1 MPQVG
6 CRGERVDAQEFE
18 GIPLFADLSKKERER
33 VARWADVVDVPA
45 GYHLLIEGRFPH
57 EFFVV
62 LDGTVDVE
70 KGGEHL
76 AELGRGAFLG
86 EIALIEDD
94 RRTATV
100 VARTPVRALVMGPRE
115 FDEMR
120 DEMPTVAERLEA
132 AKRERLQR

>member
-1 MPQVG
+1 M
-6 CRGERVDAQEFE
+6 DAHELE
-18 GIPLFADLSKKERER
+18 GIPLFGDLTKKERER
-33 VARWADVVDVPA
+33 IARWADEVDVPA
-45 GYHLLIEGRFPH
+45 GYHLLVEGRFPH

-70 KGGEHL
+70 KSGEHV
-76 AELGRGAFLG
+76 AELGPGAFLG

-100 VARTPVRALVMGPRE
+100 VARTPVHAMVMGPRE

-120 DEMPTVAERLEA
+120 QEMPGVADRLERTAKERLA
-132 AKRERLQR
+132 ADD